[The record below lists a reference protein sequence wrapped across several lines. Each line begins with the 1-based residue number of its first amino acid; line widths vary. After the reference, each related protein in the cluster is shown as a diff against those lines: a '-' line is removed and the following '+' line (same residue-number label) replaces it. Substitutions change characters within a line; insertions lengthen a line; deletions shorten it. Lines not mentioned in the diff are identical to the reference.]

1 MKTQILFDKSMLVNA
16 SLTSLRF
23 AEIFCS
29 TRLVVKGKS
38 GKEAPELSRKEI
50 LENNKASKFAVSVVK
65 DGTSRPLTRE
75 II

>member
-1 MKTQILFDKSMLVNA
+1 MKTQILFDISMLVIA
-16 SLTSLRF
+16 ILPSLRF
-23 AEIFCS
+23 AVIFCS

-38 GKEAPELSRKEI
+38 GKEAPELSRKEV